1 MDLLNQ
7 IGFDNIDISKG
18 LEKLDEKVNLEP
30 GKLQNLR
37 GTVLGGIEHA
47 IISILDYRELEP
59 EEEENEVK
67 KENDF
72 SMSKIKKFAKDAT
85 KKIEEVKANLDNIR
99 NQVDTLST
107 MMMSTTK
114 RDELLDSAKSFEVQF
129 NPRSLSFNVS
139 LHNKEQKKDVDGQH
153 NQVEDG
159 SKESDVTLSV
169 DLYMDSEVSLLKK
182 KLSVQERV
190 EGLMSAI
197 SNSLTR
203 YVIFSWGDMSY
214 QGIATSLSATYTM
227 FDVNGNPIKANLH
240 FDMKCMDLTGQN
252 GYSEERPFGIWQE
265 AYERFIKPQ
274 KKQEQKSHLK
284 SFSEFFKFDE

>member
-30 GKLQNLR
+30 GQLQNLR

-47 IISILDYRELEP
+47 IISILDYRELET

-107 MMMSTTK
+107 MLMSTTK

-129 NPRSLSFNVS
+129 NPISLSFNVS

-252 GYSEERPFGIWQE
+252 GYSKERPFGIWQE

-274 KKQEQKSHLK
+274 KKQEQKSHLQ